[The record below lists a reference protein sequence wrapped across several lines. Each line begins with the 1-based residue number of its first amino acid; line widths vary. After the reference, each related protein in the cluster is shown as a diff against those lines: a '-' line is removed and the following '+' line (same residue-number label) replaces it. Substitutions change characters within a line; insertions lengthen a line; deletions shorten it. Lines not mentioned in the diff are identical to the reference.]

1 MIAVGA
7 AGQTGS
13 DHSPAFQTDAEM
25 FKALGNVGTTIFH
38 PVSTCKMGR
47 ADDGS
52 AVVDP
57 TLKVRG
63 IEGRRVIDASVMSSV
78 TKGNTNSP
86 TVMITKRGRRRWF
99 WITRGKGSAGELC
112 LILPGIL
119 WLVARVDCG
128 LLCLARQRHL
138 LQR

>member
-57 TLKVRG
+57 TLKKHG
-63 IEGRRVIDASVMSSV
+63 IEGLRVADCSIFPNLPSA
-78 TKGNTNSP
+78 NTNAP
-86 TVMITKRGRRRWF
+86 VIMVAEKCAEMVLEDRR
-99 WITRGKGSAGELC
+99 
-112 LILPGIL
+112 
-119 WLVARVDCG
+119 
-128 LLCLARQRHL
+128 
-138 LQR
+138 